1 MWEGGLNWGDIC
13 LTTEGK
19 LNIKVVKYEEEL
31 IVEVRC
37 KREWGIVVS
46 TEGTKLDGVE
56 GENEEAAV
64 GVDKL
69 EDTFRS

>member
-1 MWEGGLNWGDIC
+1 M
-13 LTTEGK
+13 
-19 LNIKVVKYEEEL
+19 
-31 IVEVRC
+31 EVRC